1 MPLVQSLTDW
11 GDPYLVLADY
21 TAYLDAQNRVDLAY
35 RDRSR
40 WARMAIL
47 NTARVGK
54 FSSIV
59 QFPSMLRYLA
69 TQSVFMKA
77 QLLLFLL
84 HSSMSTASQMRKA
97 VASSFLKSNLIT

>member
-21 TAYLDAQNRVDLAY
+21 AAYLDAQNRVDLAY

-54 FSSIV
+54 FSSDRTISEYASDIW
-59 QFPSMLRYLA
+59 QL
-69 TQSVFMKA
+69 QSVN
-77 QLLLFLL
+77 
-84 HSSMSTASQMRKA
+84 
-97 VASSFLKSNLIT
+97 VP